1 MPLQGVNG
9 GLSSQ
14 RYGSWSMLCNGSLM
28 SEDGFVRPC
37 LVTITGGTNLGIL
50 FVLAHDYRWRWYEQV
65 YQLPPYSGVVHSL
78 DSHRNTKGF
87 ILFYFLVVVALG
99 VLLCIDCFMAA
110 WHTSWPRVRFW
121 LAGGSC
127 FWWRPFQVSRIFQ
140 GKTFWFLAFL
150 FSLLHLLFA
159 IGFFDSLSCTFCS

>member
-1 MPLQGVNG
+1 
-9 GLSSQ
+9 
-14 RYGSWSMLCNGSLM
+14 MLCNGSLM

-37 LVTITGGTNLGIL
+37 LATITARTNLGIF
-50 FVLAHDYRWRWYEQV
+50 FVLARDYGRRWYDWV
-65 YQLPPYSGVVHSL
+65 YQLPPYSEVVHTL
-78 DSHRNTKGF
+78 DGHRNTKGF
-87 ILFYFLVVVALG
+87 IYYYYFFWAIVAPG
-99 VLLCIDCFMAA
+99 VLLRIDCLMAA
-110 WHTSWPRVRFW
+110 WHTLWPRVWFW